1 MAGAVIDAKIVSPDR
16 ALFEGGIVACYA
28 RSTEGEIGI
37 LPGHQPALLLLA
49 PAPLELEKADGGR
62 ETFAV
67 RSGFLE
73 YAHNQLTVLADDAR
87 RVDSKE
93 AAFQTAGELAAAV
106 EEPEEP
112 EEAGAQA
119 PG

>member
-1 MAGAVIDAKIVSPDR
+1 MAIDAKVVSPDQL
-16 ALFEGGIVACYA
+16 LFEGEVVACYA

-37 LPGHQPALLLLA
+37 LSGHQPALLLLA
-49 PAPLELEKADGGR
+49 PAPLELELPGGGR

-73 YAHNQLTVLADDAR
+73 FAHDQLTVLADDATH
-87 RVDSKE
+87 VASKDE
-93 AAFQTAGELAAAV
+93 AFALVAEELAAA
-106 EEPEEP
+106 ERAERSA
-112 EEAGAQA
+112 AGHAAAQA

>member
-1 MAGAVIDAKIVSPDR
+1 MIDAKVVSPDK
-16 ALFEGGIVACYA
+16 ALFEGEIVACYA

-49 PAPLELEKADGGR
+49 PAPLELEKSDGSK

-73 YAHNQLTVLADDAR
+73 YADGQLTVLADDAEA
-87 RVDSKE
+87 VSDKD
-93 AAFQTAGELAAAV
+93 AAFAAIEKA
-106 EEPEEP
+106 EKSDD
-112 EEAGAQA
+112 A
-119 PG
+119 

>member
-1 MAGAVIDAKIVSPDR
+1 MADSVIDARVVSPDD
-16 ALFEGGIVACYA
+16 ALFEGEIVACYA

-49 PAPLELEKADGGR
+49 PAPLELELAGGGR
-62 ETFAV
+62 ETFAI

-73 YAHNQLTVLADDAR
+73 YAGNQLTILADDAT
-87 RVDSKE
+87 RVDNKD
-93 AAFQTAGELAAAV
+93 AAYGAV
-106 EEPEEP
+106 DEFEDLEEPEQP
-112 EEAGAQA
+112 EEAAAPA

>member
-1 MAGAVIDAKIVSPDR
+1 MAIDAKVVSPDK
-16 ALFEGGIVACYA
+16 ALFEGQVTEVYA

-49 PAPLELEKADGGR
+49 PAPLELVSTDGQR
-62 ETFAV
+62 TTFAV

-73 YAHNQLTVLADDAR
+73 FADNQLTILCDDADEVPDKDAAHALVEQYTVPAR
-87 RVDSKE
+87 GAE
-93 AAFQTAGELAAAV
+93 AQM
-106 EEPEEP
+106 
-112 EEAGAQA
+112 